1 MLLNITITYF
11 NIIKIN
17 YCTCRSAKRTVRYV
31 EADIESDDE
40 NSDIEE
46 VSNVSANAA
55 SKIQMPSPVKKQ
67 KVSTKPKLTEVEDSE
82 QPTVKEGDLPK
93 SSISKT
99 AKKRG
104 RKPAS
109 KKKKGKKG

>member
-1 MLLNITITYF
+1 MILNITITYF

-17 YCTCRSAKRTVRYV
+17 YCSCRSAKRTVRYV
-31 EADIESDDE
+31 EANIESDDE

-46 VSNVSANAA
+46 VSNVSANSAT
-55 SKIQMPSPVKKQ
+55 KIQMPSPVKKQ

-93 SSISKT
+93 SSKSKT